1 MNSPYVPPLADLRFV
16 LNEVLGYERLFSQP
30 AYRHADAEVADAVL
44 AEAGRLAVEVLAPLG
59 PSGDAH
65 GARFEDGR
73 VTMPPGF
80 REAYAQYVEG
90 GWPGLDMPREHGGQ
104 DLPLVLQAAFAE
116 LVNGACVAFGML
128 PLMERAATRLLIAH
142 ARPELVQR
150 LVPSMAAGTCG
161 ATICISEPQA
171 GSDVGRIATRA
182 RADAGG
188 IHRISGTKMFITYGD
203 HDLTGQ
209 IIHMVL
215 ARLPGAPSGTRGL
228 SLFAVP
234 KSRLGGDGATPDN
247 GVQIVHVERKMG
259 LKASPTC
266 VVEFDNAEGYLVGE
280 EHAGLKAMFTMV
292 NAMRLEVA
300 VQGVAI
306 AGAATAR
313 ALRYATERSQGGA
326 PDSAPLAIIGHADVR
341 RMLHEMRART
351 EGLRALVL
359 EAAFQLD
366 LSRCGLPAEQADAL
380 AIAEWLLP
388 VCKACCS
395 ESGFEVA
402 NLAVQVFGG
411 HGYISDTGV
420 EQYVR
425 DSRVMSIY
433 EGANGIQALDLV
445 MRKLAPDDGHR
456 YRLFAERIRTDL
468 RRLSGS
474 AGVEHISRALD
485 DGLARLDACTGA
497 LLASL
502 PARVRDAEAGASA
515 YLKMVG
521 LVGSGWMWLRMAA
534 AAEGSPLQRTKQ
546 ALARFHAEYL
556 MPEIAVLER
565 RVLLGAAALDE
576 LDGAELAAT
585 E

>member
-1 MNSPYVPPLADLRFV
+1 MNSPYLPPLVDLRFV
-16 LNEVLGYERLFSQP
+16 LNEVLGYERLFSLP
-30 AYRHADAEVADAVL
+30 AYQHADVDVADAVL
-44 AEAGRLAVEVLAPLG
+44 SEAGRFAAEVLAPLG

-65 GARFEDGR
+65 GTRFEHGR

-90 GWPGLDMPREHGGQ
+90 GWPGLDMPRDFGGQ

-142 ARPELVQR
+142 GRAQLVQR
-150 LVPSMAAGTCG
+150 LAPSMAAGSCG

-171 GSDVGRIATRA
+171 GSDVGRITTRA
-182 RADAGG
+182 RPVTDGVY
-188 IHRISGTKMFITYGD
+188 RVSGTKIFITYGD

-209 IIHMVL
+209 IVHMVL
-215 ARLPGAPSGTRGL
+215 ARLPGAAPGTRGL

-234 KSRLGGDGATPDN
+234 SRRLDSDGAAPDN
-247 GVQIVHVERKMG
+247 GVQVVHVERKMG

-266 VVEFDNAEGYLVGE
+266 VVEFADAEGYLVGE

-313 ALRYATERSQGGA
+313 ALQYATERTQGGA
-326 PDSAPLAIIGHADVR
+326 PDAPPPAIIAHADVR

-366 LSRCGLPAEQADAL
+366 LARCGAAAERADAL
-380 AIAEWLLP
+380 ALAEWLLP

-395 ESGFEVA
+395 EAGFEVA
-402 NLAVQVFGG
+402 SLAVQVFGG

-425 DSRVMSIY
+425 DSRIMSIY

-445 MRKLAPDDGHR
+445 MRRLAPDGR
-456 YRLFAERIRTDL
+456 SYRLFTERIRADL
-468 RRLSGS
+468 RRLSGRPGTETI
-474 AGVEHISRALD
+474 AATLEE
-485 DGLARLDACTGA
+485 GLGRLDACTEL
-497 LLASL
+497 LLASI
-502 PARVRDAEAGASA
+502 ATAKRDAEAGASA

-521 LVGSGWMWLRMAA
+521 LVGAGWMWLRMAA
-534 AAEGSPLQRTKQ
+534 AAEGSPHERTKR
-546 ALARFHAEYL
+546 ALAGFHAAWL
-556 MPEIAVLER
+556 MPEIAALER
-565 RVLLGAAALDE
+565 RALLGASALDTLSAEE
-576 LDGAELAAT
+576 LVGT
-585 E
+585 R

>member
-1 MNSPYVPPLADLRFV
+1 MNSPYLPPLADLRFV
-16 LNEVLGYERLFSQP
+16 LNEVLGYERLFSLSE
-30 AYRHADAEVADAVL
+30 YRHADADVADAIL
-44 AEAGRLAVEVLAPLG
+44 SEAGRFAAEVLAPLG
-59 PSGDAH
+59 PIGDVH
-65 GARFEDGR
+65 GTRFEHGR
-73 VTMPPGF
+73 VTMPPAF
-80 REAYAQYVEG
+80 RAAYAQYVEG

-182 RADAGG
+182 RLDTGG
-188 IHRISGTKMFITYGD
+188 VHRVSGTKMFITYGD

-209 IIHMVL
+209 IVHMVL
-215 ARLPGAPSGTRGL
+215 ARLPGAAPGTRGL

-234 KSRLGGDGATPDN
+234 SRRLDGEGAAPDN
-247 GVQIVHVERKMG
+247 GVHIVHVERKMG

-266 VVEFDNAEGYLVGE
+266 VVEFDDSEGYLVGE

-313 ALRYATERSQGGA
+313 ALRYATERTQGGA
-326 PDSAPLAIIGHADVR
+326 PDSAPPAIIGHADVR
-341 RMLHEMRART
+341 RMLYEMRART

-366 LSRCGLPAEQADAL
+366 LSRCGAPAERADAL
-380 AIAEWLLP
+380 ALAEWLLP
-388 VCKACCS
+388 VCKAYGS
-395 ESGFEVA
+395 EAGFDVA

-445 MRKLAPDDGHR
+445 MRRLAPDGR
-456 YRLFAERIRTDL
+456 SYRMFTERIRADL
-468 RRLSGS
+468 LRLSGHPD
-474 AGVEHISRALD
+474 VEGIVRALD
-485 DGLARLDACTGA
+485 DGLTRLDACTEA
-497 LLASL
+497 LLVSI
-502 PARVRDAEAGASA
+502 PAAKRDAEAGASA

-521 LVGSGWMWLRMAA
+521 LVGTGWMWLRMAA
-534 AAEGSPLQRTKQ
+534 AAEGSPLQRTKR
-546 ALARFHAEYL
+546 ALAWFHAAYL

-565 RVLLGAAALDE
+565 RALLGASVLDE
-576 LDGAELAAT
+576 LDARELAGT
-585 E
+585 G

>member
-1 MNSPYVPPLADLRFV
+1 MNGSYLPPLDELRFV
-16 LNEVLGYERLFSQP
+16 LNDVLGYERLFSLP
-30 AYRHADAEVADAVL
+30 AYRHADAGVADAVL
-44 AEAGRLAVEVLAPLG
+44 SEAARFAGEVLAPLG
-59 PSGDAH
+59 PVGDAH
-65 GARFEDGR
+65 GARFEHGR

-80 REAYAQYVEG
+80 REAYARYVEG
-90 GWPGLDMPREHGGQ
+90 GWPGLDMPREYGGQ

-128 PLMERAATRLLIAH
+128 PLMERAATRLLITH

-150 LVPSMAAGTCG
+150 LAPSMAAGTCG

-171 GSDVGRIATRA
+171 GSDVGRITTRA
-182 RADAGG
+182 RPDAGG
-188 IHRISGTKMFITYGD
+188 IHRVSGTKMFITYGD

-209 IIHMVL
+209 IVHMVL
-215 ARLPGAPSGTRGL
+215 ARLPGAAPGSRGL

-234 KSRLGGDGATPDN
+234 SRRLDGDGAAPDN
-247 GVQIVHVERKMG
+247 GVEIVHVERKMG

-266 VVEFDNAEGYLVGE
+266 VVEFDDAEGYLVGE

-313 ALRYATERSQGGA
+313 ALRYATERTQGGA
-326 PDSAPLAIIGHADVR
+326 PDAAPPAIIGHADVR
-341 RMLHEMRART
+341 RMLYEMRART
-351 EGLRALVL
+351 EGMRALVL
-359 EAAFQLD
+359 EAALQLD
-366 LSRCGLPAEQADAL
+366 LSRCGPPAERADAL
-380 AIAEWLLP
+380 ALAEWLLP
-388 VCKACCS
+388 VCKACGS
-395 ESGFEVA
+395 ETGFDVA

-411 HGYISDTGV
+411 HGYVSDTGV

-445 MRKLAPDDGHR
+445 MRRLAPDGR
-456 YRLFAERIRTDL
+456 AYRKFAERIRVDL
-468 RRLSGS
+468 RRLSGHPGLEDI
-474 AGVEHISRALD
+474 ARALD
-485 DGLARLDACTGA
+485 DGLARLDACTEA
-497 LLASL
+497 LLASI
-502 PARVRDAEAGASA
+502 AAAQRDAQAGASA

-521 LVGSGWMWLRMAA
+521 LVAAGWMWLRMAA
-534 AAEGSPLQRTKQ
+534 AAEGSPLQRRKR
-546 ALARFHAEYL
+546 ALAGFYAAYL

-565 RVLLGAAALDE
+565 RALLGAARLDE
-576 LDGAELAAT
+576 LDAAELAGIG
-585 E
+585 

>member
-1 MNSPYVPPLADLRFV
+1 MNSPYLPPLADLRFV
-16 LNEVLGYERLFSQP
+16 LNEVLGYERLFSLP
-30 AYRHADAEVADAVL
+30 AYRHADAGVADAVL
-44 AEAGRLAVEVLAPLG
+44 SEAGRLAAEVLAPLG
-59 PSGDAH
+59 PTGDAH
-65 GARFEDGR
+65 GTRFEHGR

-80 REAYAQYVEG
+80 REAYARYVEG
-90 GWPGLDMPREHGGQ
+90 GWPGLDMPREYGGQ

-128 PLMERAATRLLIAH
+128 PLMERAATRLLLAH

-150 LVPSMAAGTCG
+150 LAPSMATGTCG

-182 RADAGG
+182 RPDAGG
-188 IHRISGTKMFITYGD
+188 VHRVSGTKMFITYGD

-209 IIHMVL
+209 IVHMVL
-215 ARLPGAPSGTRGL
+215 ARLPGAPPGTRGL

-234 KSRLGGDGATPDN
+234 SRRLDGDGAVPDN

-266 VVEFDNAEGYLVGE
+266 VVEFDNSEGYLVGG

-313 ALRYATERSQGGA
+313 ALRYATERTQGGA
-326 PDSAPLAIIGHADVR
+326 PGLAPPAIIGHADVR
-341 RMLHEMRART
+341 RMLYEMRART

-366 LSRCGLPAEQADAL
+366 LSRCGAPAEQADAL
-380 AIAEWLLP
+380 ALAEWLLP

-395 ESGFEVA
+395 EAGFEIA

-445 MRKLAPDDGHR
+445 MRRLAPDGR
-456 YRLFAERIRTDL
+456 CYRMFAERIRADL
-468 RRLSGS
+468 RRLSGHPGIEGI
-474 AGVEHISRALD
+474 ARALD
-485 DGLARLDACTGA
+485 DGLTRLDACTEA
-497 LLASL
+497 LLASI
-502 PARVRDAEAGASA
+502 PAAKRDAEAGASA

-521 LVGSGWMWLRMAA
+521 LVGAGWMWLRMAA
-534 AAEGSPLQRTKQ
+534 AADGSPLQPTKRV
-546 ALARFHAEYL
+546 LAGFYAAYL
-556 MPEIAVLER
+556 MPEIVVLEQR
-565 RVLLGAAALDE
+565 ALLGASLLDE
-576 LDGAELAAT
+576 LDDVELVGT
-585 E
+585 G

>member
-1 MNSPYVPPLADLRFV
+1 MNDIYSAPLGDLRFL
-16 LNEVLGYERLFSQP
+16 LNDVLGYERLFSLP
-30 AYRHADAEVADAVL
+30 AYQHADANVADAVL
-44 AEAGRLAVEVLAPLG
+44 SEAARFAAEVLAPLG
-59 PSGDAH
+59 PTGDAQ
-65 GARFEDGR
+65 GARFEHGR
-73 VTMPPGF
+73 VTMPSGF

-90 GWPGLDMPREHGGQ
+90 GWPGLDMPREYGGQ
-104 DLPLVLQAAFAE
+104 DLPLLLQAAFAE

-150 LVPSMAAGTCG
+150 LAPSMAAGTCG

-171 GSDVGRIATRA
+171 GSDVGRITTRA
-182 RADAGG
+182 RPDAGG
-188 IHRISGTKMFITYGD
+188 IHRVSGTKMFITYGD

-209 IIHMVL
+209 IVHMVL
-215 ARLPGAPSGTRGL
+215 ARLPGAVPGTRGL

-234 KSRLGGDGATPDN
+234 SRRLDGDGAAPDN
-247 GVQIVHVERKMG
+247 GVEIVHVERKMG

-266 VVEFDNAEGYLVGE
+266 VVEFCDSEGYLVGK
-280 EHAGLKAMFTMV
+280 EHAGLGAMFTMV

-313 ALRYATERSQGGA
+313 ALRYATERTQGGA
-326 PDSAPLAIIGHADVR
+326 PDSAPPAIIDHADVR
-341 RMLHEMRART
+341 RMLYEMRART
-351 EGLRALVL
+351 EGMRALVL
-359 EAAFQLD
+359 EVALQLD
-366 LSRCGLPAEQADAL
+366 LSRCGAPAEREGAL
-380 AIAEWLLP
+380 ALAEWLLP

-395 ESGFEVA
+395 ETGFDVA

-411 HGYISDTGV
+411 HGYVSDTGV

-445 MRKLAPDDGHR
+445 MRRLAPDGR
-456 YRLFAERIRTDL
+456 SYRMFAERIRADL
-468 RRLSGS
+468 RRLSGYP
-474 AGVEHISRALD
+474 GIEDIVRALD
-485 DGLARLDACTGA
+485 DGLTRLDACTEA

-502 PARVRDAEAGASA
+502 AATKRDAEAGASA

-521 LVGSGWMWLRMAA
+521 LVGAGWMWLRMAA
-534 AAEGSPLQRTKQ
+534 AAGGSPLEPTKR
-546 ALARFHAEYL
+546 ALAAFYAAYL
-556 MPEIAVLER
+556 MPEIAILER
-565 RVLLGAAALDE
+565 RALLGASLLDR
-576 LDGAELAAT
+576 LDGVELART